1 MTTAAELARSGVAGV
16 RSRFLGPGLALL
28 GVLVLLATTQPVKA
42 HPHLFVDAQ
51 VALTF
56 DAQGRLASIH
66 DRWTFDDAYSEW
78 AVQGLDANHDGKLT
92 REELQSL
99 ANDNLK
105 GLADYHFY
113 TSAGEGTDNLNFPR
127 ASNGTLDYIDRRLVL
142 NFDIAPAV
150 PYAIRSSLELA
161 VSDPEY
167 YVAITLADAGA
178 VKLINAPSVCAYVME
193 KGRPMPD
200 SVARELYAL
209 PPDVT
214 KLPPDLEV
222 AMRGVQGG
230 VGINCPGGTAGH
242 GTSVEP
248 TVESAAQSAEAS
260 SSAPAVASAPAAGGL
275 LLWQVWA
282 LAGALAA
289 LALAIIGVVFWRLR
303 R

>member
-1 MTTAAELARSGVAGV
+1 M
-16 RSRFLGPGLALL
+16 
-28 GVLVLLATTQPVKA
+28 
-42 HPHLFVDAQ
+42 
-51 VALTF
+51 
-56 DAQGRLASIH
+56 
-66 DRWTFDDAYSEW
+66 
-78 AVQGLDANHDGKLT
+78 
-92 REELQSL
+92 
-99 ANDNLK
+99 
-105 GLADYHFY
+105 
-113 TSAGEGTDNLNFPR
+113 
-127 ASNGTLDYIDRRLVL
+127 
-142 NFDIAPAV
+142 
-150 PYAIRSSLELA
+150 
-161 VSDPEY
+161 SDPEY
-167 YVAITLADAGA
+167 YVAITLADASA

-230 VGINCPGGTAGH
+230 VRINCPGGTAGH

-248 TVESAAQSAEAS
+248 RVESAAQSAEAS
-260 SSAPAVASAPAAGGL
+260 SSAPAVASTPAAGGR